1 MIQNLTSIIA
11 ILIVTTPILILI
23 MFLPA
28 LLELKKP
35 KDGGPRMIMGTI
47 PGVNMRLVR
56 VIPIVNMED
65 EQKFDRSLIQTL
77 ARIIEILPSLEV

>member
-1 MIQNLTSIIA
+1 MIPNLTSIIA
-11 ILIVTTPILILI
+11 IIIVTTPILILI

-35 KDGGPRMIMGTI
+35 KDDGPRMIMGSI
-47 PGVNMRLVR
+47 PTVNMRLSR
-56 VIPIVNMED
+56 VIPIVNIED

-77 ARIIEILPSLEV
+77 TRIVEVLPSLEV

>member
-35 KDGGPRMIMGTI
+35 KDDSPRMIMESI
-47 PGVNMRLVR
+47 PTVNMRLSR
-56 VIPIVNMED
+56 VIPIVNIED

-77 ARIIEILPSLEV
+77 TRIIEALPSLEV